1 MESANRLGGQVA
13 LVTGGS
19 RGIGAEIVR
28 RLAAEGA
35 DVGFTYRTGQ
45 DEAQQVAAQVRALG
59 RRVLTV
65 QADLGEPAA
74 AGAVVEA
81 VVGEFGRLDI
91 LVNNAGITH
100 WGALAQT
107 RLEDFDRLVA
117 VDARAPFL
125 MMQAA
130 ADTLTDGGRVVNI
143 SSGVTSTALAGI
155 ALYSGVKAFLDQV
168 TKVAA
173 VEFAARGITV
183 NAVAPGST
191 ATGPFA
197 QLPPRQRAEAGAA
210 FALGRIGE
218 ASDTA
223 GVVAFLASADA
234 GFITGQ
240 VICNAGG
247 QRGPIRRASLPGL
260 PAAGGAEVRT
270 SGTTTTGTT
279 TGTRPGPR
287 PGIRRRR
294 CAGVRGRCSRPPTCS
309 RSLTGWPRDRGRD
322 GDFPPRRAGR

>member
-1 MESANRLGGQVA
+1 M
-13 LVTGGS
+13 
-19 RGIGAEIVR
+19 
-28 RLAAEGA
+28 AAEGA
-35 DVGFTYRTGQ
+35 DVGFTYHTGQ
-45 DEAQQVAAQVRALG
+45 DEAQQVATQVRALG

-130 ADTLTDGGRVVNI
+130 ADTLADGGRVVNI

-197 QLPPRQRAEAGAA
+197 QLPAGSGRRPGPRSPSAGS
-210 FALGRIGE
+210 GRRRTRP
-218 ASDTA
+218 ASSRSSPRPTPVSSPA
-223 GVVAFLASADA
+223 RSSTTQAASAAPSA
-234 GFITGQ
+234 GPVFY
-240 VICNAGG
+240 
-247 QRGPIRRASLPGL
+247 GL
-260 PAAGGAEVRT
+260 PALL
-270 SGTTTTGTT
+270 
-279 TGTRPGPR
+279 TRPGPR

-294 CAGVRGRCSRPPTCS
+294 CAGVRR
-309 RSLTGWPRDRGRD
+309 
-322 GDFPPRRAGR
+322 

>member
-1 MESANRLGGQVA
+1 LARQAAVLVTVMDNTGWLAGRVA

-19 RGIGAEIVR
+19 SGIGAEIVR

-35 DVGFTYRTGQ
+35 DVGFTYHTGK
-45 DEAQQVAAQVRALG
+45 DEAQQVAAQVRGLG
-59 RRVLTV
+59 RRAPTV
-65 QADLGEPAA
+65 QADLAEPTAA
-74 AGAVVEA
+74 AAVVAA
-81 VVGEFGRLDI
+81 VMGEFGRLDI

-107 RLEDFDRLVA
+107 SLEDFDRLVA

-130 ADTLTDGGRVVNI
+130 ADQLADGGRIVNI
-143 SSGVTSTALAGI
+143 SSGVTATALAGI
-155 ALYSGVKAFLDQV
+155 GLYSGAKAFLDQV

-197 QLPPRQRAEAGAA
+197 QLSARQRAEAGAA

-218 ASDTA
+218 AADTA
-223 GVVAFLASADA
+223 GVVAFLVSADA
-234 GFITGQ
+234 AFVTGQ
-240 VICNAGG
+240 IIYAAGG
-247 QRGPIRRASLPGL
+247 QRGPI
-260 PAAGGAEVRT
+260 
-270 SGTTTTGTT
+270 
-279 TGTRPGPR
+279 
-287 PGIRRRR
+287 
-294 CAGVRGRCSRPPTCS
+294 
-309 RSLTGWPRDRGRD
+309 
-322 GDFPPRRAGR
+322 FRAG